1 MDIDK
6 NLENKKKILV
16 VDDEDSIREILSYN
30 LDREGY
36 DVIEAED
43 GEEALEKIKKEK
55 PDLVLLDV
63 MLPKKDGV
71 TVCKEVRYVLGDIAL
86 PILMISA
93 KGEETDKIIGLE
105 IGADDY
111 ITKPFQI
118 REVIARVK
126 ANLRKIIT
134 ITNEK
139 TEEESDKIIINGS
152 LTIDPQK
159 REVRAY
165 GNLVDLTKKEFDV
178 LLFLVNRVG
187 TVVSRE
193 ELLQEVWGYG
203 EFLGEIR
210 TIDVTMAR
218 LREKIEKDK
227 STPEYI
233 ITKRGVG
240 YYLVNRNQREVER
253 NSDLLKESGYYES
266 KNEIN

>member
-1 MDIDK
+1 M
-6 NLENKKKILV
+6 ENEKEEAKKILV

-36 DVIEAED
+36 IVDEAVD
-43 GEEALEKIKKEK
+43 GEEALEKIKNET

-71 TVCKEVRYVLGDIAL
+71 TVCKEVRYIMGNTTL

-126 ANLRKIIT
+126 ANLRKLSNLSVPKADDDLNKVIV
-134 ITNEK
+134 
-139 TEEESDKIIINGS
+139 NGE
-152 LTIDPQK
+152 LYIDPQR
-159 REVRAY
+159 REVKVK
-165 GNLVDLTKKEFDV
+165 GNMIELTKKEFDV
-178 LLFLVNRVG
+178 LLHLVKKVG

-193 ELLQEVWGYG
+193 DLLQEVWGYG

-218 LREKIEKDK
+218 LREKIEEDK
-227 STPEYI
+227 SKPEYI

-240 YYLVNRNQREVER
+240 YFLVNRGQKEVDRNQTKISE
-253 NSDLLKESGYYES
+253 NIES
-266 KNEIN
+266 